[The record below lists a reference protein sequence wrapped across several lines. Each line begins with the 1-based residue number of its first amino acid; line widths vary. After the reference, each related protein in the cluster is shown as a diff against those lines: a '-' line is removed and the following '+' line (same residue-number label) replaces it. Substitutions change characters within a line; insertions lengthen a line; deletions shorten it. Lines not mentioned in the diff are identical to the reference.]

1 MNENDIESAILLFH
15 KEIAQAIFENEYM
28 SKAHDDYNKERGKI
42 ATYDE
47 IIDLISGHTVKSLKM
62 GLNYGDQDTLMPA
75 T

>member
-1 MNENDIESAILLFH
+1 MNKRDIEDAVIFCA

-47 IIDLISGHTVKSLKM
+47 IMDLISGQEVESEDKK
-62 GLNYGDQDTLMPA
+62 
-75 T
+75 

>member
-1 MNENDIESAILLFH
+1 MSKNDIEDAILFCH

-47 IIDLISGHTVKSLKM
+47 IMDLIH
-62 GLNYGDQDTLMPA
+62 NGDKEQTE
-75 T
+75 

>member
-1 MNENDIESAILLFH
+1 MNKRDIEDAVIFCA

-47 IIDLISGHTVKSLKM
+47 IMDLIYNGEKEQTE
-62 GLNYGDQDTLMPA
+62 
-75 T
+75 

>member
-1 MNENDIESAILLFH
+1 MNKHDIEDAILFCS

-47 IIDLISGHTVKSLKM
+47 IMDLISGEEAESEE
-62 GLNYGDQDTLMPA
+62 
-75 T
+75 

>member
-28 SKAHDDYNKERGKI
+28 SKAHNDYNKERGKI

-47 IIDLISGHTVKSLKM
+47 IIDLISGHRCQLHKEEQNAGT
-62 GLNYGDQDTLMPA
+62 N
-75 T
+75 